1 MGDAKRY
8 FSAVRGK
15 TMRVVIAGG
24 GLTGLTAGVALRAAG
39 HDVVVVERAP
49 AIRAAGSG
57 IGLWRNALNVF
68 ERVGLGAPVD
78 GISTVIDTW
87 FFDPAGRRL
96 RAEGFTAE
104 DHQLT
109 LIPRGAL
116 NDLLAGAIGPSRI
129 RLGAGVTG
137 FDEGPDGVA
146 VHLSTGEGLDADL
159 LIGADGVHSS
169 VRAQLVP
176 GSEPVPHAGHYAW
189 RALVPAGQ
197 ERHQSTVLTIGH
209 NRTRGGYSRISG
221 DRTMWMV
228 NQFDCPP
235 LTGTK
240 REQALERAHRLNDGG
255 WQDDLLRMI
264 ESTPEDDI
272 LFNPVLI
279 VPVLPTWTGAR
290 TALIGDAAHALS
302 PHISAGGNL
311 GIEDV
316 GVLVS
321 WLNRDSGLSS
331 ALHEYEKARMLRF
344 DRVRQLSAEVEA
356 ASGAAQFA
364 ERYATFSHWMLT
376 TEPEAYPS

>member
-1 MGDAKRY
+1 
-8 FSAVRGK
+8 
-15 TMRVVIAGG
+15 MRVVIAGG
-24 GLTGLTAGVALRAAG
+24 GLTGLTAGVALLRAG

-57 IGLWRNALNVF
+57 IGLWRNAITVF
-68 ERVGLGAPVD
+68 ERIGLGPQVQH
-78 GISTVIDTW
+78 ISTIVDTY

-104 DHQLT
+104 DHQLV

-116 NDLLAGAIGPSRI
+116 NDLLAAAIGASRI
-129 RLGAGVTG
+129 RLGAAVTG

-146 VHLSTGEGLDADL
+146 VRLSTGEVLSADL

-169 VRAQLVP
+169 VRAHLVP
-176 GSEPVPHAGHYAW
+176 GSEPVPHGGHHAW
-189 RALVPAGQ
+189 RALVPAGR
-197 ERHQSTVLTIGH
+197 ERHRSTVVTIGH
-209 NRTRGGYSRISG
+209 QRTRGGYSRISG
-221 DRTMWMV
+221 ARTMWMV

-235 LTGTK
+235 LTGAK

-255 WQDDLLRMI
+255 WQDDLLRLI
-264 ESTPEDDI
+264 ESTPEEDI

-279 VPVLPTWTGAR
+279 VPELPAWTAAH
-290 TALIGDAAHALS
+290 TVLIGDAAHALS

-321 WLNRDSGLSS
+321 WLSREPELSS
-331 ALHEYEKARMLRF
+331 ALHEYEKARRLRF
-344 DRVRQLSAEVEA
+344 DRVRQFSAQIEA
-356 ASGAAQFA
+356 ADGAAEFA
-364 ERYATFSHWMLT
+364 ERYATFSHWMLASG
-376 TEPEAYPS
+376 PDAYPG